1 MFYHNFKYTLKVL
14 LRNKGLLF
22 WTFAF
27 PILLGI
33 LFNMAFKDIE
43 NKEAFDVIDIAIVEN
58 AYFENDLVFKESF
71 KTLSND
77 DSNKIFDVTYTDLEN
92 AKKLL
97 EEEKI
102 TGYLTLTGTGVNIT
116 VTSSG
121 TEETILRYV
130 TEEIESE
137 KEIIYSFL
145 TSEKEE
151 GNNNFAEEISKIMAN
166 TDAKINNISNKNLGY
181 TMIEYYTLIA
191 MAALYGGTISMNATN
206 YKLAN
211 MNPVGKR
218 TAISPVSKRK
228 MILGSLLA
236 SYIVQ
241 LIGLSLLFIFTIF
254 VMKVDYGNNLP
265 LVILLGL
272 IGSLAGLSLGIM
284 ISSLFKTNEN
294 NKDGIL
300 ISVTMLWCFLSGMMG
315 ITMKYVVDKYVPI
328 LNKINPA
335 SMMTDGLY
343 ALYYYETKERYFFD
357 IISLLVFSFIMII
370 ISYRSL
376 RRQKYDSIKYILESS

>member
-27 PILLGI
+27 PILLGL

-77 DSNKIFDVTYTDLEN
+77 DSNKIFNITYTDLEN

-151 GNNNFAEEISKIMAN
+151 ENNNFEEEISKIMAN

-272 IGSLAGLSLGIM
+272 VGSLAGLSLGIM

-376 RRQKYDSIKYILESS
+376 RRQKYDSI

>member
-27 PILLGI
+27 PILLGL

-43 NKEAFDVIDIAIVEN
+43 SKEAFDVIDIAIVEN

-71 KTLSND
+71 KALSSD
-77 DSNKIFDVTYTDLEN
+77 DSNKIFNITYTDLED
-92 AKKLL
+92 AKKILD
-97 EEEKI
+97 EEKI

-145 TSEKEE
+145 TSETME

-166 TDAKINNISNKNLGY
+166 TEAKINNISNKNLGY

-254 VMKVDYGNNLP
+254 VMKVDYGDNLP

-272 IGSLAGLSLGIM
+272 VGSLAGLSLGIM

-300 ISVTMLWCFLSGMMG
+300 ISVTMFWCFLSGMMG
-315 ITMKYVVDKYVPI
+315 ITMKYVIDKYVPI

-376 RRQKYDSIKYILESS
+376 RRQKYDSI

>member
-27 PILLGI
+27 PILLGL

-43 NKEAFDVIDIAIVEN
+43 SKEAFDVIDIAIVEN

-71 KTLSND
+71 KALSSD

-254 VMKVDYGNNLP
+254 VMKVDYGDNLP

-272 IGSLAGLSLGIM
+272 AGSLAGLSLGIM

-300 ISVTMLWCFLSGMMG
+300 ISVTMFWCFLSGMMG
-315 ITMKYVVDKYVPI
+315 ITMKYVIDKYVPI

-376 RRQKYDSIKYILESS
+376 RRQKYDSI

>member
-27 PILLGI
+27 PILLGL

-43 NKEAFDVIDIAIVEN
+43 SKEAFDVIDIAIVEN

-71 KTLSND
+71 KALSSD
-77 DSNKIFDVTYTDLEN
+77 DSNKIFNITYTDLED
-92 AKKLL
+92 AKKMLD
-97 EEEKI
+97 EEKI

-145 TSEKEE
+145 TSETMEE
-151 GNNNFAEEISKIMAN
+151 NDNFAEEISKIMAN
-166 TDAKINNISNKNLGY
+166 TEAKINDVSNKNLGY

-254 VMKVDYGNNLP
+254 VMKVDYGDNLP

-272 IGSLAGLSLGIM
+272 VGSLAGLSLGIM

-300 ISVTMLWCFLSGMMG
+300 ISVTMFWCFLSGMMG
-315 ITMKYVVDKYVPI
+315 ITMKYVIDKYVPI

-376 RRQKYDSIKYILESS
+376 RRQKYDSI

>member
-27 PILLGI
+27 PILLGL

-43 NKEAFDVIDIAIVEN
+43 SKEAFDVIDIAIVEN

-71 KTLSND
+71 KALSSD
-77 DSNKIFDVTYTDLEN
+77 DSNKIFDVIYTDLEN

-166 TDAKINNISNKNLGY
+166 TDAKINDVSNKNLGY

-254 VMKVDYGNNLP
+254 VMKVDYGDNLP

-272 IGSLAGLSLGIM
+272 VGSLAGLSLGIM

-300 ISVTMLWCFLSGMMG
+300 ISVTMFWCFLSGMMG

-376 RRQKYDSIKYILESS
+376 RRQKYDSI

>member
-27 PILLGI
+27 PILLGL

-43 NKEAFDVIDIAIVEN
+43 SKEAFDVIDIAIVEN

-71 KTLSND
+71 KALSSD
-77 DSNKIFDVTYTDLEN
+77 DSNKIFNITYTDLEE
-92 AKKLL
+92 AKKILD
-97 EEEKI
+97 EEKI

-145 TSEKEE
+145 TSETMEE
-151 GNNNFAEEISKIMAN
+151 NDNFAEEISKIMAN
-166 TDAKINNISNKNLGY
+166 TEAKINDVSNKNLGY

-254 VMKVDYGNNLP
+254 VMKVDYGDNLP

-272 IGSLAGLSLGIM
+272 VGSLAGLSLGIM

-300 ISVTMLWCFLSGMMG
+300 ISVTMFWCFLSGMMG
-315 ITMKYVVDKYVPI
+315 ITMKYVIDKYVPI

-376 RRQKYDSIKYILESS
+376 RRQKYDSI

>member
-27 PILLGI
+27 PILLGL

-71 KTLSND
+71 KALSSD
-77 DSNKIFDVTYTDLEN
+77 DSNKIFNITYTDLED
-92 AKKLL
+92 AKKMLD
-97 EEEKI
+97 EEKI

-137 KEIIYSFL
+137 KEIIYSLL
-145 TSEKEE
+145 TSETME
-151 GNNNFAEEISKIMAN
+151 GNDNFAEEISKIMAN

-254 VMKVDYGNNLP
+254 VMKVDYGDNLS

-272 IGSLAGLSLGIM
+272 VGSLAGLSLGIM

-300 ISVTMLWCFLSGMMG
+300 ISVTMFWCFLSGMMG
-315 ITMKYVVDKYVPI
+315 ITMKYVIDKYVPI

-376 RRQKYDSIKYILESS
+376 RRQKYDSI

>member
-27 PILLGI
+27 PILLGL

-272 IGSLAGLSLGIM
+272 VGSLAGLSLGIM

-300 ISVTMLWCFLSGMMG
+300 ISVTMFWCFLSGMMG
-315 ITMKYVVDKYVPI
+315 ITMKYVIDKYVPI

-376 RRQKYDSIKYILESS
+376 RRQKYDSI

>member
-27 PILLGI
+27 PILLGL

-300 ISVTMLWCFLSGMMG
+300 ISITMLWCFLSGMMG
-315 ITMKYVVDKYVPI
+315 ITMKYVIDKYVPI

-376 RRQKYDSIKYILESS
+376 RRQKYDSI

>member
-27 PILLGI
+27 PILLGL

-43 NKEAFDVIDIAIVEN
+43 SKEAFDVIDIAIVEN

-71 KTLSND
+71 KALSSD
-77 DSNKIFDVTYTDLEN
+77 DSNKIFNITYTDLED

-300 ISVTMLWCFLSGMMG
+300 ISITMLWCFLSGMMG
-315 ITMKYVVDKYVPI
+315 ITTKYVVDKYVPI

-376 RRQKYDSIKYILESS
+376 RRQKYDSI

>member
-27 PILLGI
+27 PILLGL

-43 NKEAFDVIDIAIVEN
+43 SKEAFDVIDIAIVEN

-71 KTLSND
+71 KALSSD
-77 DSNKIFDVTYTDLEN
+77 DSNKIFNITYTDLED
-92 AKKLL
+92 AKKILD
-97 EEEKI
+97 EEKI

-145 TSEKEE
+145 TSETMEE
-151 GNNNFAEEISKIMAN
+151 NDNFAEEISKIMAN
-166 TDAKINNISNKNLGY
+166 TEAKINDVSNKNLGY

-254 VMKVDYGNNLP
+254 VMKVDYGDNLP

-272 IGSLAGLSLGIM
+272 VGSLAGLSLGIM

-300 ISVTMLWCFLSGMMG
+300 ISVTMFWCFLSGMMG
-315 ITMKYVVDKYVPI
+315 ITMKYVIDKYVPI

-376 RRQKYDSIKYILESS
+376 RRQKYDSI

>member
-58 AYFENDLVFKESF
+58 AYFKNDLVFKESF

-254 VMKVDYGNNLP
+254 VMKVDYGDNLP

-272 IGSLAGLSLGIM
+272 VGSLAGLSLGIM

-300 ISVTMLWCFLSGMMG
+300 ISVTMFWCFLSGMMG
-315 ITMKYVVDKYVPI
+315 ITMKYVIDKYVPI

-376 RRQKYDSIKYILESS
+376 RRQKYDSI

>member
-27 PILLGI
+27 PILLGL
-33 LFNMAFKDIE
+33 LFNMDFKDIE
-43 NKEAFDVIDIAIVEN
+43 SKEAFDVIDIAIVEN

-71 KTLSND
+71 KALSSD
-77 DSNKIFDVTYTDLEN
+77 DSNKIFDVIYTDLEN

-166 TDAKINNISNKNLGY
+166 TDAKINDVSNKNLGY

-254 VMKVDYGNNLP
+254 VMKVDYGDNLP

-272 IGSLAGLSLGIM
+272 VGSLAGLSLGIM

-300 ISVTMLWCFLSGMMG
+300 ISVTMFWCFLSGMMG

-376 RRQKYDSIKYILESS
+376 RRQKYDSI

>member
-254 VMKVDYGNNLP
+254 VMKVDYGDNLP

-272 IGSLAGLSLGIM
+272 VGSLAGLSLGIM

-300 ISVTMLWCFLSGMMG
+300 ISVTMFWCFLSGMMG
-315 ITMKYVVDKYVPI
+315 ITMKYVIDKYVPI

-376 RRQKYDSIKYILESS
+376 RRQKYDSI

>member
-27 PILLGI
+27 PILLGL

-43 NKEAFDVIDIAIVEN
+43 SKEAFDIIDIAIVEN

-71 KTLSND
+71 KALSSD
-77 DSNKIFDVTYTDLEN
+77 DSNKIFNITYTDLED
-92 AKKLL
+92 AKKMLD
-97 EEEKI
+97 EEKI

-137 KEIIYSFL
+137 KEIIYSLL
-145 TSEKEE
+145 TSETMEE
-151 GNNNFAEEISKIMAN
+151 NDNFAEEISKIMAN
-166 TDAKINNISNKNLGY
+166 TEAKINNISNKNLGY

-254 VMKVDYGNNLP
+254 VMKVDYGDNLP

-272 IGSLAGLSLGIM
+272 VGSLAGLSLGIM
-284 ISSLFKTNEN
+284 ISSLLKTNEN

-300 ISVTMLWCFLSGMMG
+300 ISVTMFWCFLSGMMG
-315 ITMKYVVDKYVPI
+315 ITMKYVIDKYVPI

-376 RRQKYDSIKYILESS
+376 RRQKYDSI

>member
-27 PILLGI
+27 PILLGL

-254 VMKVDYGNNLP
+254 VMKVDYGDNLP

-272 IGSLAGLSLGIM
+272 VGSLAGLSLGIM

-300 ISVTMLWCFLSGMMG
+300 ISVTMFWCFLSGMMG
-315 ITMKYVVDKYVPI
+315 ITMKYVIDKYVPI

>member
-145 TSEKEE
+145 TSETME

-166 TDAKINNISNKNLGY
+166 TEAKINNISNKNLGY

-254 VMKVDYGNNLP
+254 VMKVDYGDNLP

-272 IGSLAGLSLGIM
+272 AGSLAGLSLGIM

-300 ISVTMLWCFLSGMMG
+300 ISVTMFWCFLSGMMG
-315 ITMKYVVDKYVPI
+315 ITMKYVIDKYVPI

-376 RRQKYDSIKYILESS
+376 RRQKYDSI

>member
-27 PILLGI
+27 PILLGL

-151 GNNNFAEEISKIMAN
+151 ENNNFEEEISKIMAN

-272 IGSLAGLSLGIM
+272 VGSLAGLSLGIM

-300 ISVTMLWCFLSGMMG
+300 ISITMLWCFLSGMMG

-376 RRQKYDSIKYILESS
+376 RRQKYDSI

>member
-27 PILLGI
+27 PILLGL

-43 NKEAFDVIDIAIVEN
+43 SKEAFDVIDIAIVEN

-254 VMKVDYGNNLP
+254 VMKVDYGDNLP

-272 IGSLAGLSLGIM
+272 VGSLAGLSLGIM

-300 ISVTMLWCFLSGMMG
+300 ISVTMFWCFLSGMMG
-315 ITMKYVVDKYVPI
+315 ITMKYVIDKYVPI

-376 RRQKYDSIKYILESS
+376 RRQKYDSI

>member
-27 PILLGI
+27 PILLGL

-151 GNNNFAEEISKIMAN
+151 GNNNFAEEINKIMAN

-272 IGSLAGLSLGIM
+272 VGSLAGLSLGIM

-300 ISVTMLWCFLSGMMG
+300 ISVTMFWCFLSGMMG
-315 ITMKYVVDKYVPI
+315 ITMKYVIDKYVPI

-376 RRQKYDSIKYILESS
+376 RRQKYDSI

>member
-1 MFYHNFKYTLKVL
+1 M
-14 LRNKGLLF
+14 
-22 WTFAF
+22 
-27 PILLGI
+27 
-33 LFNMAFKDIE
+33 
-43 NKEAFDVIDIAIVEN
+43 
-58 AYFENDLVFKESF
+58 
-71 KTLSND
+71 
-77 DSNKIFDVTYTDLEN
+77 
-92 AKKLL
+92 
-97 EEEKI
+97 
-102 TGYLTLTGTGVNIT
+102 
-116 VTSSG
+116 
-121 TEETILRYV
+121 
-130 TEEIESE
+130 
-137 KEIIYSFL
+137 
-145 TSEKEE
+145 E

-166 TDAKINNISNKNLGY
+166 TEAKINNISNKNLGY

-254 VMKVDYGNNLP
+254 VMKVDYGDNLP

-272 IGSLAGLSLGIM
+272 AGSLAGLSLGIM

-300 ISVTMLWCFLSGMMG
+300 ISVTMFWCFLSGMMG
-315 ITMKYVVDKYVPI
+315 ITMKYVIDKYVPI

-357 IISLLVFSFIMII
+357 IISLLVFSFN
-370 ISYRSL
+370 
-376 RRQKYDSIKYILESS
+376 IL

>member
-27 PILLGI
+27 PILLGL

-43 NKEAFDVIDIAIVEN
+43 SKEAFDVIDIAIVEN

-71 KTLSND
+71 KALSSE
-77 DSNKIFDVTYTDLEN
+77 DSNKIFNITYTNLEN

-102 TGYLTLTGTGVNIT
+102 TGYLTLTKDLVNVT

-121 TEETILRYV
+121 TEETILRFV

-145 TSEKEE
+145 IGKSQEDS
-151 GNNNFAEEISKIMAN
+151 NNFAEEISKIMEN
-166 TDAKINNISNKNLGY
+166 TEAKINNISNKNLGY

-241 LIGLSLLFIFTIF
+241 IIGLSLLFIFTIF

-265 LVILLGL
+265 LVILLGFV
-272 IGSLAGLSLGIM
+272 GSLAGLSLGIM

-300 ISVTMLWCFLSGMMG
+300 ISVTMFWCFLSGMMG
-315 ITMKYVVDKYVPI
+315 ITMKYVIDKYVPI

-376 RRQKYDSIKYILESS
+376 RRQKYDSI

>member
-272 IGSLAGLSLGIM
+272 VGSLAGLSLGIM

-300 ISVTMLWCFLSGMMG
+300 ISVTMFWCFLSGMMG
-315 ITMKYVVDKYVPI
+315 ITMKYVIDKYVPI

-376 RRQKYDSIKYILESS
+376 RRQKYDSI